1 MSEWRLGEDM
11 AQDDCIL
18 DPITFDHIILAL
30 HAGEKNI
37 TPAAAVRI
45 FKETLEC
52 QLEDAYFIL
61 EKNMD
66 EILRRA
72 KIGRGDYEKNEAS

>member
-30 HAGEKNI
+30 HAGEKRI
-37 TPAAAVRI
+37 TAEAARRI
-45 FKETLEC
+45 FEENVEAN
-52 QLEDAYFIL
+52 LEDARFIL

-72 KIGRGDYEKNEAS
+72 KIGRGDYEGKEAS